1 MEFSPT
7 LLAIVPPLLAIV
19 LAVITRQVVLSLF
32 IAVFVGAVMLCGGNL
47 WEGFYST
54 FFDYIL
60 PGFEDTDHQRILA
73 LTTFCGGLSLLLEK
87 NGGAQAFAN
96 AVSRGAGKTRRGAQV
111 LTWLG
116 GVFVWFSDSTNPVL
130 VGPICRSF
138 TDKVKVSRE
147 KLAYIVDSTTAAV
160 PTLFPISAWGA
171 YIIGLIA
178 TFYTSTGYTGNPQ
191 TDFVAGIP
199 YQYYTIGSILMV
211 LIIAVT
217 GWDYGPMKKAEDRA
231 LLTGKLFRDGAE
243 IRREIEQ
250 EDLPE
255 GAKPSIWNMLVP
267 VIVLLVF
274 IFVGLFYTGDIKSDL
289 ELPVTTLDF
298 TGWKQINVPLPQDFT
313 LSGVV
318 IYAPSTTDATW
329 DHIQV
334 TYADTP
340 RSGTVYIDQITAAF
354 PGTVDNA
361 PPTVTAALDEQTQT
375 ISVKVSD
382 LVDGVLPAS
391 SITVTRNGVAE
402 PLENYDAKTGSFQY
416 TLPAPGESWEALRIT
431 VTAVD
436 ASGNIGR
443 ASVDIDSYNM
453 DHKFSD
459 INDYWAATYV
469 DFLYNAN
476 ITTGYSDGTFR
487 PNQNISRAQFAV
499 MLYRYLKLDEN
510 KYADAALPFADL
522 DNIPEYAIP
531 AVKALYTEG
540 VISGAEKNGRLYFNP
555 NNALTRAQAAAMIG
569 RTQAKGY
576 ALANLTFTDSGKI
589 PGYADYYIR
598 TMAAQGVINGYSD
611 GSFKPHSN
619 ITRGQMAKILYNL
632 M

>member
-1 MEFSPT
+1 MC
-7 LLAIVPPLLAIV
+7 I
-19 LAVITRQVVLSLF
+19 R
-32 IAVFVGAVMLCGGNL
+32 
-47 WEGFYST
+47 
-54 FFDYIL
+54 
-60 PGFEDTDHQRILA
+60 
-73 LTTFCGGLSLLLEK
+73 
-87 NGGAQAFAN
+87 
-96 AVSRGAGKTRRGAQV
+96 
-111 LTWLG
+111 
-116 GVFVWFSDSTNPVL
+116 DS
-130 VGPICRSF
+130 
-138 TDKVKVSRE
+138 
-147 KLAYIVDSTTAAV
+147 
-160 PTLFPISAWGA
+160 
-171 YIIGLIA
+171 
-178 TFYTSTGYTGNPQ
+178 
-191 TDFVAGIP
+191 
-199 YQYYTIGSILMV
+199 
-211 LIIAVT
+211 
-217 GWDYGPMKKAEDRA
+217 
-231 LLTGKLFRDGAE
+231 
-243 IRREIEQ
+243 
-250 EDLPE
+250 
-255 GAKPSIWNMLVP
+255 
-267 VIVLLVF
+267 
-274 IFVGLFYTGDIKSDL
+274 
-289 ELPVTTLDF
+289 F

-354 PGTVDNA
+354 PGTVDNT

-416 TLPAPGESWEALRIT
+416 TLPAPGESGEALRIT

-443 ASVDIDSYNM
+443 ASVDIDSYNV

-476 ITTGYSDGTFR
+476 ITTGYNDGTFR

-499 MLYRYLKLDEN
+499 MLYRYLKLDES

>member
-1 MEFSPT
+1 MGEIIHNFCPRQKQRAGSFSQPSVKSFCFRSSGLPCSQICT
-7 LLAIVPPLLAIV
+7 QLAAGSLCVVIGSLVADEALLAEQDS
-19 LAVITRQVVLSLF
+19 AV
-32 IAVFVGAVMLCGGNL
+32 
-47 WEGFYST
+47 
-54 FFDYIL
+54 
-60 PGFEDTDHQRILA
+60 
-73 LTTFCGGLSLLLEK
+73 
-87 NGGAQAFAN
+87 
-96 AVSRGAGKTRRGAQV
+96 
-111 LTWLG
+111 
-116 GVFVWFSDSTNPVL
+116 
-130 VGPICRSF
+130 
-138 TDKVKVSRE
+138 
-147 KLAYIVDSTTAAV
+147 
-160 PTLFPISAWGA
+160 
-171 YIIGLIA
+171 
-178 TFYTSTGYTGNPQ
+178 
-191 TDFVAGIP
+191 
-199 YQYYTIGSILMV
+199 
-211 LIIAVT
+211 
-217 GWDYGPMKKAEDRA
+217 
-231 LLTGKLFRDGAE
+231 LFRTLA
-243 IRREIEQ
+243 
-250 EDLPE
+250 
-255 GAKPSIWNMLVP
+255 P
-267 VIVLLVF
+267 VAH
-274 IFVGLFYTGDIKSDL
+274 
-289 ELPVTTLDF
+289 
-298 TGWKQINVPLPQDFT
+298 PL
-313 LSGVV
+313 
-318 IYAPSTTDATW
+318 A
-329 DHIQV
+329 
-334 TYADTP
+334 
-340 RSGTVYIDQITAAF
+340 ITAAF

-382 LVDGVLPAS
+382 LVDGVLPSS

-416 TLPAPGESWEALRIT
+416 TLPAPGESGEALRIT

-499 MLYRYLKLDEN
+499 MLYRYLKLDES
-510 KYADAALPFADL
+510 KYADVSLPFADL
-522 DNIPEYAIP
+522 DTIPEYAIP

>member
-1 MEFSPT
+1 M
-7 LLAIVPPLLAIV
+7 
-19 LAVITRQVVLSLF
+19 
-32 IAVFVGAVMLCGGNL
+32 
-47 WEGFYST
+47 
-54 FFDYIL
+54 
-60 PGFEDTDHQRILA
+60 
-73 LTTFCGGLSLLLEK
+73 
-87 NGGAQAFAN
+87 
-96 AVSRGAGKTRRGAQV
+96 
-111 LTWLG
+111 
-116 GVFVWFSDSTNPVL
+116 
-130 VGPICRSF
+130 
-138 TDKVKVSRE
+138 
-147 KLAYIVDSTTAAV
+147 
-160 PTLFPISAWGA
+160 
-171 YIIGLIA
+171 
-178 TFYTSTGYTGNPQ
+178 
-191 TDFVAGIP
+191 
-199 YQYYTIGSILMV
+199 
-211 LIIAVT
+211 
-217 GWDYGPMKKAEDRA
+217 
-231 LLTGKLFRDGAE
+231 
-243 IRREIEQ
+243 
-250 EDLPE
+250 
-255 GAKPSIWNMLVP
+255 
-267 VIVLLVF
+267 
-274 IFVGLFYTGDIKSDL
+274 
-289 ELPVTTLDF
+289 
-298 TGWKQINVPLPQDFT
+298 
-313 LSGVV
+313 
-318 IYAPSTTDATW
+318 
-329 DHIQV
+329 
-334 TYADTP
+334 
-340 RSGTVYIDQITAAF
+340 
-354 PGTVDNA
+354 
-361 PPTVTAALDEQTQT
+361 
-375 ISVKVSD
+375 KVSD

-416 TLPAPGESWEALRIT
+416 TLPAPGESGEALRIT

-443 ASVDIDSYNM
+443 ASVDIDSYNV

-499 MLYRYLKLDEN
+499 MLYRYLKLDES
-510 KYADAALPFADL
+510 KYADVSLPFADL
-522 DNIPEYAIP
+522 DTIPEYAIP

-555 NNALTRAQAAAMIG
+555 NNALTRSQAAAMIG

>member
-1 MEFSPT
+1 M
-7 LLAIVPPLLAIV
+7 
-19 LAVITRQVVLSLF
+19 
-32 IAVFVGAVMLCGGNL
+32 
-47 WEGFYST
+47 
-54 FFDYIL
+54 
-60 PGFEDTDHQRILA
+60 
-73 LTTFCGGLSLLLEK
+73 
-87 NGGAQAFAN
+87 
-96 AVSRGAGKTRRGAQV
+96 
-111 LTWLG
+111 
-116 GVFVWFSDSTNPVL
+116 
-130 VGPICRSF
+130 
-138 TDKVKVSRE
+138 
-147 KLAYIVDSTTAAV
+147 
-160 PTLFPISAWGA
+160 
-171 YIIGLIA
+171 
-178 TFYTSTGYTGNPQ
+178 
-191 TDFVAGIP
+191 
-199 YQYYTIGSILMV
+199 
-211 LIIAVT
+211 
-217 GWDYGPMKKAEDRA
+217 
-231 LLTGKLFRDGAE
+231 
-243 IRREIEQ
+243 
-250 EDLPE
+250 
-255 GAKPSIWNMLVP
+255 
-267 VIVLLVF
+267 
-274 IFVGLFYTGDIKSDL
+274 
-289 ELPVTTLDF
+289 
-298 TGWKQINVPLPQDFT
+298 PLPQYFT

-340 RSGTVYIDQITAAF
+340 RTGTVYIDQITAAF

-416 TLPAPGESWEALRIT
+416 TLPAPGESGEALRIT

-443 ASVDIDSYNM
+443 ASVDIDSYNV

-499 MLYRYLKLDEN
+499 MLYRYLKLDES
-510 KYADAALPFADL
+510 KYADVSLPFADL
-522 DNIPEYAIP
+522 DTIPEYAIP

-576 ALANLTFTDSGKI
+576 ALADLTFTDSGKI

-611 GSFKPHSN
+611 GSFKPHSFSKGKKKMRALG
-619 ITRGQMAKILYNL
+619 TVQMPTEAFLAVLKLDE
-632 M
+632 